1 MLSPTKRNEGSL
13 SPMQSHFLQ
22 RLNRLLKLRSE
33 QSGQLNEDG
42 LRLMD
47 RTIYATYCDAVDI
60 GVTEEAQRLLHRSA
74 AAPAAGF
81 DPRPVRCR

>member
-47 RTIYATYCDAVDI
+47 RTIYATYCDAVDV
-60 GVTEEAQRLLHRSA
+60 GVTEEAQGLLHRPTA
-74 AAPAAGF
+74 VPTAGPAAE
-81 DPRPVRCR
+81 

>member
-22 RLNRLLKLRSE
+22 RLSRLLKLRSD
-33 QSGQLNEDG
+33 QNGQLNEDG
-42 LRLMD
+42 MLLID

-60 GVTEEAQRLLHRSA
+60 GVTEEAQKLLHRSA
-74 AAPAAGF
+74 AAPAAAAAGK
-81 DPRPVRCR
+81 

>member
-13 SPMQSHFLQ
+13 SPMQSYFLQ
-22 RLNRLLKLRSE
+22 RLHRLLKLRDG

-47 RTIYATYCDAVDI
+47 RTIYATYCDAVDV
-60 GVTEEAQRLLHRSA
+60 GVTEEAQKLLHRSA
-74 AAPAAGF
+74 APAAGAAGK
-81 DPRPVRCR
+81 

>member
-22 RLNRLLKLRSE
+22 RLSRLLKLRSE

-42 LRLMD
+42 MLLID
-47 RTIYATYCDAVDI
+47 RTIYSTYCDAVDA

-74 AAPAAGF
+74 AAPAASAAGK
-81 DPRPVRCR
+81 

>member
-22 RLNRLLKLRSE
+22 RLNQLLKLRSE

-47 RTIYATYCDAVDI
+47 RTIYATYCDAVDV
-60 GVTEEAQRLLHRSA
+60 GVTEEAQKLLHRSA
-74 AAPAAGF
+74 AVPAAG
-81 DPRPVRCR
+81 PAEK